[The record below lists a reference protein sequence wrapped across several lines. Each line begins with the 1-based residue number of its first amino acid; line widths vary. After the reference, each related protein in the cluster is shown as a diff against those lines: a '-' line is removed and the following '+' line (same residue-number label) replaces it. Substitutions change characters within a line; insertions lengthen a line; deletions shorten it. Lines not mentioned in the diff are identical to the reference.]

1 MAIEFVDDPE
11 APLIIADLDSIKS
24 ETEAEEGKL
33 VKLSAEVESELS
45 AEAQKYADQLFDLD
59 QSQANEARNGRGA
72 VEGMGLDI
80 QRDSARKS
88 GMLKAPISKLS
99 KRGDDGGEVANALVD
114 LKVQVED
121 LDPVQFNFE
130 PGWFS
135 RAMGY
140 LPFVGSPIKKYFT
153 RYESAQ
159 TVLGAISNSLEN
171 GRAQL
176 RRDSETLLDDQGDMR
191 NLTRKLEKAIALG
204 QAIDRKLSTR
214 LERELNPGD
223 PKFKFLSEEI
233 LFPLRQRIQDLQQQI
248 VVNQQG
254 IISIEIIIRNNKELI
269 RGVNRALNVTMS
281 ALQVAVTLAL
291 ALADQKI
298 VLDKITAI
306 NETTNDLI
314 AGTAKRLKEQ
324 GAAIHKQAA
333 STTLDMAVLKQAF
346 VDIRAAL
353 DDISS
358 FRQAA
363 LPQMAQTILDLDK
376 VTADQEGVI
385 RQLEEGN
392 RVSSSLKIEVKDND

>member
-1 MAIEFVDDPE
+1 MAIEFVDNPE
-11 APLIIADLDSIKS
+11 APLIIADVDSIKS
-24 ETEAEEGKL
+24 ETETTEANLAKIS
-33 VKLSAEVESELS
+33 VEVEDELN
-45 AEAQKYADQLFDLD
+45 AEAQKYSDQLFDLN
-59 QSQANEARNGRGA
+59 QSQAKEAQNGRSA

-88 GMLKAPISKLS
+88 TMLKAPIKKLS
-99 KRGDDGGEVANALVD
+99 KRGDDGGEVANALIN
-114 LKVQVED
+114 LKLQIED
-121 LDPVQFNFE
+121 LDPVQFDFE

-176 RRDSETLLDDQGDMR
+176 KRDNETLLDDQGDMR
-191 NLTRKLEKAIALG
+191 NLTRKLQKAIALG
-204 QAIDRKLSTR
+204 QAIDRKLWTR
-214 LERELNPGD
+214 LERELSPGD

-254 IISIEIIIRNNKELI
+254 VISIEVIIRNNKELV

-298 VLDKITAI
+298 VLDKITAL

-324 GAAIHKQAA
+324 GAVIHKQAA
-333 STTLDMAVLKQAF
+333 TTTLDMVVLKQAF

-363 LPQMAQTILDLDK
+363 LPQMAQAILDLDK
-376 VTADQEGVI
+376 VTADQESVI
-385 RQLEEGN
+385 QKLEEGN